1 MSGIPGI
8 SGYSGISDS
17 FRIARIAWIARIVW
31 IARIYPETPEPLDT
45 PETLVPR
52 NIWNLQNIRLTRKS
66 QKYQSPLGKHSFPK
80 TQNTI
85 FRKR

>member
-8 SGYSGISDS
+8 SGYSGISVS
-17 FRIARIAWIARIVW
+17 FRIARIVW